1 LISLLI
7 NNEMKYIVIGL
18 GYFGSKLASNL
29 TNMGHEV
36 IGIDNHSERLDELKD
51 SVTTVMKLDSTNIN
65 AIKSLPLIDTD
76 AVIVAI
82 GEDVG
87 ASILTLSILKNLKV
101 KRIIGRAINLLHQ
114 TILNQIGIEEVVLPL
129 EEAAKHVTSMLQLKN
144 TLRLIEISDEYAIVE
159 IPVPDKYVEHSL
171 ETVNI
176 ESRFD
181 LKLIAVKTPPAAG
194 VITSI
199 FKREYIVD
207 LSYNVT
213 FLLREKDILVLAGK
227 IVDIKRFIES

>member
-1 LISLLI
+1 
-7 NNEMKYIVIGL
+7 MKYIVIGL

-36 IGIDNHSERLDELKD
+36 IGIDNHLERLDELKD

-65 AIKSLPLIDTD
+65 AIKSLPLTDTD

-101 KRIIGRAINLLHQ
+101 KRIIGRAINQLHQ

-144 TLRLIEISDEYAIVE
+144 TLKLIEISDDYAIVE
-159 IPVPDKYVEHSL
+159 TLVPEKYVEHSL

-176 ESRFD
+176 QERFGV
-181 LKLIAVKTPPAAG
+181 KLIAVKTPPEAG
-194 VITSI
+194 VLTTI
-199 FKREYIVD
+199 FKREYKVD

-213 FLLREKDILVLAGK
+213 FLLRKNDILVLAGK